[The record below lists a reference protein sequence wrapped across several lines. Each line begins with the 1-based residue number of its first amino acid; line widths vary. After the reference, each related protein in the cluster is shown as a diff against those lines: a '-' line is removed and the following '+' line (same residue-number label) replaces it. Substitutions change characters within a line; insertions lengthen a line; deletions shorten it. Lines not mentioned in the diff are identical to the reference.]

1 MRLLL
6 IALAT
11 VLLAACS
18 KPPEPQAASEVKSGA
33 PANAATAHKS
43 TPFDTMLKTED
54 KARGVEKTLKD
65 ADDKRRKELEKMG
78 G

>member
-1 MRLLL
+1 MRILL
-6 IALAT
+6 IVSIA

-18 KPPEPQAASEVKSGA
+18 KPPEPQADASRTA
-33 PANAATAHKS
+33 TPAKPGTAHRA

-54 KARGVEKTLKD
+54 RARGVEKTLQD
-65 ADDKRRKELEKMG
+65 ADQKRRKDLEKAG

>member
-1 MRLLL
+1 MRMLL
-6 IALAT
+6 IAVTAL
-11 VLLAACS
+11 LLAACS
-18 KPPEPQAASEVKSGA
+18 KPPQPQAEDASATA
-33 PANAATAHKS
+33 PAKAATTHHA
-43 TPFDTMLKTED
+43 TPFDNMLKAED

>member
-6 IALAT
+6 IAASAL
-11 VLLAACS
+11 LLAACS
-18 KPPEPQAASEVKSGA
+18 KPPQPQAENDHAAAPAQAASTRKA
-33 PANAATAHKS
+33 
-43 TPFDTMLKTED
+43 TPFDNMLKAED

-65 ADDKRRKELEKMG
+65 ADDKRRKELDQMG